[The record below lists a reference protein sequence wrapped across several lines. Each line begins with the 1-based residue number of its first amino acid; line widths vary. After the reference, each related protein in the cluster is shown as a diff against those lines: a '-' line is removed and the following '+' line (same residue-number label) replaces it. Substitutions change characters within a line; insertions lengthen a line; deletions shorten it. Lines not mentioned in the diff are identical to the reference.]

1 MFWKRK
7 KEETKSD
14 LELPSLDQL
23 ERWVSVLIKKLGL
36 KEGTFTI
43 LPAFGGILLFVREE
57 GLSWIPNTEIK
68 EAMGKVDA
76 VRLAD
81 ATTTLGSVAAVVAT
95 GGPLP
100 ILLVYGL
107 KGSYRTIAKPPP
119 VISRSYLK
127 SMIKEVTIREK
138 KIPVKLLK
146 KIEQDPFAKGK
157 EEPHSTKTHVVTI
170 TRKFLD
176 LPKKSSK
183 AYQVLNGL
191 KSFLIRSIEPEFLI
205 PSQSDI
211 TMFAKILEENQVAV
225 RWEHQT
231 EPENELREEN

>member
-7 KEETKSD
+7 KEEIKSD

-23 ERWVSVLIKKLGL
+23 EKWVSVLIRKLDL

-43 LPAFGGILLFVREE
+43 LPAFGGILLFVRDQ
-57 GLSWIPNTEIK
+57 GLSWIPNAEIK
-68 EAMGKVDA
+68 EAMGKVDP
-76 VRLAD
+76 VRVAE
-81 ATTTLGSVAAVVAT
+81 ATATLGGVAAVVAT
-95 GGPLP
+95 GGFIP
-100 ILLVYGL
+100 ILLVHGL

-127 SMIKEVTIREK
+127 SMIKEVTIQEK

-146 KIEQDPFAKGK
+146 KIEQDPFTKGK
-157 EEPHSTKTHVVTI
+157 EEGHDTRTHLVSI

-176 LPKKSSK
+176 LPKPSSK
-183 AYQVLNGL
+183 AYKVLDGL
-191 KSFLIRSIEPEFLI
+191 KSFLIRSVEPEFLI

-211 TMFAKILEENQVAV
+211 LTFAKILEENQISV
-225 RWEHQT
+225 RWEKKMDLD
-231 EPENELREEN
+231 NEQMEDV